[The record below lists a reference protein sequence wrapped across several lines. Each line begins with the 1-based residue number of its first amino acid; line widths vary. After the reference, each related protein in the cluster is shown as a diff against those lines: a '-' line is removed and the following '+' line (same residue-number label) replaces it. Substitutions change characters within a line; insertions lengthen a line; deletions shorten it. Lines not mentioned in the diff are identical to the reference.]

1 MKKYEIE
8 YRDCTGMR
16 CGVEVEALHEKE
28 AIIIYQQELI
38 ENGDYM
44 TELLSVDE
52 LCFLDNEYCNCS
64 DCSGGDDDDDGEW
77 SLEDG
82 TVLEP
87 EYQDALND
95 AMLNMVNKNGMTL
108 KQVWDKE
115 IEDEKNK

>member
-28 AIIIYQQELI
+28 AIINYQQELI
-38 ENGDYM
+38 EEGDYM

-52 LCFLDNEYCNCS
+52 KCFLDNDYCKCD
-64 DCSGGDDDDDGEW
+64 DCNPDDDNDGEW

-95 AMLNMVNKNGMTL
+95 AMLNMVNEDGMTL

-115 IEDEKNK
+115 IEDNKKK